1 MIDFCPRDSQ
11 SEAITTASKNTRA
24 QDQDSAACLRR
35 FELGRCELH
44 PTFVLRIWPVTVIDF
59 SAFIGRLATASGETI
74 LPFFR
79 TSLSIDDK
87 SKTKEFDP
95 VTEADRAAE
104 AVMRRLIK
112 ANFPQH
118 GIVGE
123 EFGNERE
130 DSDYVWVLDPID
142 GTKSFIGGFP
152 IWGTLIALLH
162 KGAPVFGMMHQPF
175 IGGRFSGDN
184 GSANYKGPSGERR
197 LQVRRCPSLAE
208 APPYTTTPLLMN
220 DRDRAIFGRIE
231 QGARLSRYGG
241 DCYSYCML
249 AAGHVDLVVETELKP
264 YDIAALIP
272 IVTGAGGV
280 VTTWEGKPA
289 QGGGRIVAAGDARVH
304 EEALKL
310 LNG

>member
-1 MIDFCPRDSQ
+1 MQNTSGYRSIAVRDIKDSDRQ
-11 SEAITTASKNTRA
+11 RRRNLLPSYSKGTA
-24 QDQDSAACLRR
+24 
-35 FELGRCELH
+35 
-44 PTFVLRIWPVTVIDF
+44 VTVIDF
-59 SAFIGRLATASGETI
+59 TAFIGRLATASGETI

-79 TSLSIDDK
+79 TSLGIDNKGVGRD
-87 SKTKEFDP
+87 FDP

-123 EFGNERE
+123 EFGVERE
-130 DSDYVWVLDPID
+130 DADYVWVLDPID
-142 GTKSFIGGFP
+142 GTKSFIAGFP

-162 KGAPVFGMMHQPF
+162 NGAPVFGMMHQPF
-175 IGGRFSGDN
+175 IGERFSGDS
-184 GSANYKGPSGERR
+184 GSANYQGPSGERK
-197 LQVRRCPSLAE
+197 LAVRRCASLEDATLF
-208 APPYTTTPLLMN
+208 TTSPLLMN
-220 DRDRAIFGRIE
+220 EADRATFGRVE
-231 QGARLSRYGG
+231 AEVRLTRYGG

-249 AAGHVDLVVETELKP
+249 AAGHLDLVIETELKP

-272 IVTGAGGV
+272 IVTGAGGI

-289 QGGGRIVAAGDARVH
+289 QGGGRIVAAGDPRVH
-304 EEALKL
+304 EAALRL

>member
-1 MIDFCPRDSQ
+1 
-11 SEAITTASKNTRA
+11 
-24 QDQDSAACLRR
+24 
-35 FELGRCELH
+35 
-44 PTFVLRIWPVTVIDF
+44 VTVIDF
-59 SAFIGRLATASGETI
+59 SAFIGRLATSAGETI

-79 TSLSIDDK
+79 TSLSIDNKNVGRD
-87 SKTKEFDP
+87 FDP

-130 DSDYVWVLDPID
+130 DADYVWVLDPID
-142 GTKSFIGGFP
+142 GTKSFIAGFP
-152 IWGTLIALLH
+152 VWGTLIALLH

-175 IGGRFSGDN
+175 IGERFSGDN
-184 GSANYKGPSGERR
+184 ASANYRGPCGERR
-197 LQVRRCPSLAE
+197 LSTRRCASLKE
-208 APPYTTTPLLMN
+208 ATCYTTSPRLMKEA
-220 DRDRAIFGRIE
+220 DRASFERVE
-231 QGARLSRYGG
+231 AEARLSRYGG

-249 AAGHVDLVVETELKP
+249 AAGHLDLVVETELKP

-280 VTTWEGKPA
+280 VTNWDGGPA
-289 QGGGRIVAAGDARVH
+289 QNGGRIVAAGDARVH
-304 EEALKL
+304 EAAVRILA
-310 LNG
+310 G